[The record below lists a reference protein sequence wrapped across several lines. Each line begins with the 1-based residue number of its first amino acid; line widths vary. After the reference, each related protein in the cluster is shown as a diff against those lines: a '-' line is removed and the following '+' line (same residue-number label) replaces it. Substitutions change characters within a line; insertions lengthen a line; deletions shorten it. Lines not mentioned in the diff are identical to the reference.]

1 MLNLDFS
8 KISDIATLI
17 KAGISLSDIK
27 QLAEVIETSPDLPEN
42 PTIEDVK
49 EAAEKDSFELPK
61 EPEDKKPE
69 DPIAVLRNL
78 VDNKE
83 E

>member
-8 KISDIATLI
+8 KIGDIATLI
-17 KAGISLSDIK
+17 KAGISLSEIK
-27 QLAEVIETSPDLPEN
+27 QLAEVIETSPELPEN

-49 EAAEKDSFELPK
+49 EAAEKDSFELPQ
-61 EPEDKKPE
+61 EPEDKLKE
-69 DPIAVLRNL
+69 DPISVLRNL

>member
-61 EPEDKKPE
+61 EPEDKKSE

>member
-8 KISDIATLI
+8 KIGDIATLI
-17 KAGISLSDIK
+17 KAGISLSEIK
-27 QLAEVIETSPDLPEN
+27 QLAEVIETSPELPEN

-49 EAAEKDSFELPK
+49 EAAEKDSFELPV
-61 EPEDKKPE
+61 EPEDKLKE

>member
-17 KAGISLSDIK
+17 KAGISLSEIK

-69 DPIAVLRNL
+69 DPISVLRNL